1 MAIRDAIRKVND
13 RTLKARSDYERLF
26 GSPPPLSANLNNLEA
41 SIRYNQ
47 PIQPTSEEVLANT
60 SQDLIE
66 QTAPLRDELIGR
78 SEDFL
83 GVSQPGQPSTP
94 PLQSVTS
101 TPQFDIVRQLAD
113 QQAKTA
119 RDSILSRLPSGGV
132 LLDKLADVDIG
143 KAQTLSLAGSDIYGR
158 ELDRATALAT
168 GTPLAAGLGGLGSL
182 AQLEAA
188 RAQAAADRDA
198 AQKNA
203 LGTGLGMFLGGFDW
217 GD

>member
-1 MAIRDAIRKVND
+1 MSLVDKYMEKLLSARDKYQRQ
-13 RTLKARSDYERLF
+13 F
-26 GSPPPLSANLNNLEA
+26 GTSPPPSADVGTLERA
-41 SIRYNQ
+41 IRFNQ
-47 PIQPTSEEVLANT
+47 PFPPVKPSPEEVLSNT

-188 RAQAAADRDA
+188 RAQASADRESS
-198 AQKNA
+198 QKNA
-203 LGTGLGMFLGGFDW
+203 LGTGLGMFLGGIF
-217 GD
+217 GG